1 MSDDELLD
9 PSATYVLDDE
19 SDETK
24 TLEQLAEWAQRNLL
38 EGKGLEREKPD
49 QPASE
54 LEQAEDSSE

>member
-1 MSDDELLD
+1 MSDDELPDL
-9 PSATYVLDDE
+9 SSTYVLDDE

-38 EGKGLEREKPD
+38 EGKPLNAERPE

-54 LEQAEDSSE
+54 TVEPEDSSD